1 MKKILLTLFILTLT
15 QNIYSQSGSFAGGFA
30 RLGFGARGMA
40 KGNAMVSDVF
50 GDVSGYYNPAL
61 ACFQESG
68 YVNLGYTFMSLDRRL
83 NFVGFSKGFKLP
95 NQSKGGAGISLGW
108 INSGVGNIDARDND
122 TKSLGIIS
130 TFENQFYLGTSF
142 LLDENLSVGVGFKL
156 YYAKLYDQ
164 ITTNSIAFDL
174 GALYK
179 ICPDISIGFSVRDL
193 AAKYK
198 WETSKVYGINGK
210 TTENKFP
217 TLVNLG
223 ASYKLPKNF
232 GVASLEIEAM
242 MTPQFID
249 NENSTTFS
257 PKKYYY
263 LKAGTEINLGEFFKA
278 RAGLDR
284 IGLNED
290 DIGGS
295 LKPSFG
301 FGFQKNIM
309 NDMMLGIDYVFQ
321 FEPYTKDPIQNLSLT
336 FKFK

>member
-1 MKKILLTLFILTLT
+1 M
-15 QNIYSQSGSFAGGFA
+15 
-30 RLGFGARGMA
+30 
-40 KGNAMVSDVF
+40 
-50 GDVSGYYNPAL
+50 
-61 ACFQESG
+61 
-68 YVNLGYTFMSLDRRL
+68 
-83 NFVGFSKGFKLP
+83 
-95 NQSKGGAGISLGW
+95 
-108 INSGVGNIDARDND
+108 
-122 TKSLGIIS
+122 
-130 TFENQFYLGTSF
+130 
-142 LLDENLSVGVGFKL
+142 
-156 YYAKLYDQ
+156 
-164 ITTNSIAFDL
+164 
-174 GALYK
+174 
-179 ICPDISIGFSVRDL
+179 
-193 AAKYK
+193 
-198 WETSKVYGINGK
+198 
-210 TTENKFP
+210 
-217 TLVNLG
+217 G